1 MDDITTTVTKECPA
15 PVHENKAR
23 KKKGQTVSS
32 VPTLKLPKLNPR
44 GSNEYFRTL
53 VGNVKF
59 GKKQHSRESSEAIL
73 SLILLG
79 QTADTKGWKHCTHL
93 YRTQYFG

>member
-23 KKKGQTVSS
+23 KKRSNCFFY

-44 GSNEYFRTL
+44 GSNEYFRTWL
-53 VGNVKF
+53 
-59 GKKQHSRESSEAIL
+59 AM
-73 SLILLG
+73 
-79 QTADTKGWKHCTHL
+79 
-93 YRTQYFG
+93 